1 KIVTRVRQSIR
12 RRLVA
17 AALAGLALACLT
29 AWPALADDVQSSN
42 WAGYAAH
49 RGGVKFKRVTGT
61 WRQPKATCTPGRA
74 TYSSVWVG
82 LGGYSVSSKAL
93 EQIGGEVD
101 CNARGKVISS
111 AWYELVPAPSRTIRL
126 KVRPGDELKATVTVI
141 GHQARLQLRNL
152 TRRHTF
158 TRTVH

>member
-1 KIVTRVRQSIR
+1 MRHALALSAG
-12 RRLVA
+12 VA
-17 AALAGLALACLT
+17 VMLLAAPAALADSVT
-29 AWPALADDVQSSN
+29 SSN
-42 WAGYAAH
+42 WAGYAVH

-158 TRTVH
+158 TR